1 MTSIPEQKALDAPHK
16 ITLDARSRLSVTG
29 VLEIESFDDGMI
41 ALATTRGP
49 LVIHGQGLHLQELTS
64 GGGEVRVDGTV
75 DSIAYEEAACSAD
88 GAAGRTAGRGVRV
101 GGGAGAGAR
110 VLV

>member
-75 DSIAYEEAACSAD
+75 DSIAYEEDAP
-88 GAAGRTAGRGVRV
+88 T
-101 GGGAGAGAR
+101 GGFFAR
-110 VLV
+110 LFS

>member
-1 MTSIPEQKALDAPHK
+1 
-16 ITLDARSRLSVTG
+16 
-29 VLEIESFDDGMI
+29 MI

-75 DSIAYEEAACSAD
+75 DSIAYEEDAP
-88 GAAGRTAGRGVRV
+88 T
-101 GGGAGAGAR
+101 GGFFAR
-110 VLV
+110 LFG